1 MKILFFGT
9 PDFAIPSLQKLYSNP
24 RHTLEAVV
32 SNKDKRRGRG
42 SGTTPTPVKKK
53 ALELNLPVI
62 EAGDDLKDPEFY
74 NRLSEVEADLYVVV
88 AFRILPEKLLQLPQR
103 GAVNLHAS
111 LLPKYRGA
119 APIHWAIMNGET
131 ETGCTVFQL
140 EPEVDTGD
148 ILKQRKTDI
157 GPNET
162 TGELYQRLKEMG
174 ADLLSKTVNELED
187 DEADPLSQD
196 DQQASR
202 APKLSRADCRIDFNR
217 PAPEVHNKI
226 RGLSPVPTAWTS
238 FNDKRLNM
246 YRSHVGPDLKLS
258 AGQFKSWN
266 GELVAGC
273 KEKTVILD
281 EVQPEGSKRISGSDF
296 LNGYQP
302 EGIFR

>member
-9 PDFAIPSLQKLYSNP
+9 PDFAIPSLQKLYTNP
-24 RHTLEAVV
+24 RHNLEAVI

-42 SGTTPTPVKKK
+42 SGTMPTPVKKK

-62 EAGDDLKDPEFY
+62 EAGDDLSDPDFY
-74 NRLSEVEADLYVVV
+74 DRLADVEADLYVVV
-88 AFRILPEKLLQLPQR
+88 AFRILPEKLLRLPAR

-131 ETGCTVFQL
+131 ETGCTVFLL

-148 ILKQRKTDI
+148 ILKQKKTDI

-162 TGELYQRLKEMG
+162 TGELYQRLKELG
-174 ADLLSKTVNELED
+174 ADLLSKTIDELAD
-187 DEADPLSQD
+187 DEAQPVPQD

-226 RGLSPVPTAWTS
+226 RGLSPIPTPWTT
-238 FNDKRLNM
+238 FADMRLNL
-246 YRSHVGPDLKLS
+246 YRSHLGPDRQLS
-258 AGQFKSWN
+258 PGQFQSWK
-266 GELVAGC
+266 GELLVGC
-273 KEKTVILD
+273 KEGTVILD

-296 LNGYQP
+296 LNGYQQ
-302 EGIFR
+302 EGVFR